1 MKKRLHAVEG
11 LLELISTDPWIF
23 QPSELYEI
31 EGELRDELK
40 KYNLYLVARRNRIS
54 IDFSSLSIQDE
65 GASVSGNF
73 SVHIQDSVKKLP
85 FRFEC
90 PVKGKITA
98 IGETDYPHSCLRLC
112 IDDQHLLQFRIHEV
126 IRFSENSLASHAYLK
141 IEYVGQ
147 SFGEEGSSDAMTRLI
162 GKTGKQGHGSLQKV
176 LADLNKNHPDQEV
189 HILLYS
195 YESYKNY
202 IHAGGTLE
210 PTHDI
215 DHDETRFNTLMH
227 AEYTRENRIDLAEA
241 SLIRYFSPKYNDI
254 YKKTFPKKTHD
265 MLQSLFN
272 YDVTGL
278 AVPLSTMEHNL
289 MVFSDV
295 VSASSMHC
303 PSYSILK
310 DSERASFLDLTMTY
324 A

>member
-1 MKKRLHAVEG
+1 MKKRLHEVEG

-31 EGELRDELK
+31 SGELRDELK
-40 KYNLYLVARRNRIS
+40 RYNLYLVARRNRIS
-54 IDFSSLSIQDE
+54 MDIQSLFVTE
-65 GASVSGNF
+65 GGESVSGNF
-73 SVHIQDSVKKLP
+73 SVYIQDTVKKVP
-85 FRFEC
+85 FKFPS
-90 PVKGKITA
+90 PVEGKITA
-98 IGETDYPHSCLRLC
+98 IGETEYPHSFLRLL
-112 IDDQHLLQFRIHEV
+112 IDDQHPIQLRTHEV
-126 IRFSENSLASHAYLK
+126 IRFSEHSLATFADLK
-141 IEYVGQ
+141 VEYVGQ
-147 SFGEEGSSDAMTRLI
+147 SFGKGGSSDAMARLI

-202 IHAGGTLE
+202 IQAGGHLE
-210 PTHDI
+210 PVHDI
-215 DHDETRFNTLMH
+215 DHDEGRLDTLMN
-227 AEYTRENRIDLAEA
+227 AEYSKENRIDLAEA
-241 SLIRYFSPKYNDI
+241 SLIRYFSPTYNDI
-254 YKKTFPKKTHD
+254 FKKTFPQKTHD

-278 AVPLSTMEHNL
+278 AVSLSTMEHNL
-289 MVFSDV
+289 RVYSDS

-303 PSYSILK
+303 PSFSIVK
-310 DSERASFLDLTMTY
+310 DSERASFLDLSMTY